1 MAMYRK
7 LGKTSSGRKA
17 LLKNQVT
24 NLLYHGKIE
33 TTEARAKE
41 VRKIAEKF
49 ITLAIKEKDNFE
61 EVTVT
66 AKVAKKD
73 AEGKRVK
80 EVVNG
85 NKVTVFEEVQKT
97 VRKDSAS
104 RLAARRKIMAYVYDL
119 QDTLR
124 GLRVDELNAEFEAK
138 INILNHEVLTA
149 QNKISSLKD
158 ANIQA
163 DFSDVYLNSLKNK
176 RDTMIKEYNDTL
188 QEITD
193 RINQNLVQIA
203 HEKNTPTIFNKQT
216 IGAFTPDVID
226 ITAEIVQRIQA
237 EHINDML
244 K

>member
-1 MAMYRK
+1 MDFNNYVAQTKKDINAEAKQKRLQRCVVLLFVLSFGLLCSVVYQFMQTNK
-7 LGKTSSGRKA
+7 LQQKLEDA
-17 LLKNQVT
+17 
-24 NLLYHGKIE
+24 
-33 TTEARAKE
+33 
-41 VRKIAEKF
+41 
-49 ITLAIKEKDNFE
+49 
-61 EVTVT
+61 
-66 AKVAKKD
+66 AKV
-73 AEGKRVK
+73 
-80 EVVNG
+80 
-85 NKVTVFEEVQKT
+85 
-97 VRKDSAS
+97 
-104 RLAARRKIMAYVYDL
+104 YVYDL

-124 GLRVDELNAEFEAK
+124 GLRIDELNAEFEAK

>member
-1 MAMYRK
+1 MDFNNYAAQTKKDINAEAKQKRLQRCVVLLFVLSFGLLCSVVYQFMQTNK
-7 LGKTSSGRKA
+7 LQQK
-17 LLKNQVT
+17 L
-24 NLLYHGKIE
+24 
-33 TTEARAKE
+33 
-41 VRKIAEKF
+41 
-49 ITLAIKEKDNFE
+49 DD
-61 EVTVT
+61 
-66 AKVAKKD
+66 AKV
-73 AEGKRVK
+73 
-80 EVVNG
+80 
-85 NKVTVFEEVQKT
+85 
-97 VRKDSAS
+97 
-104 RLAARRKIMAYVYDL
+104 YVYDL

>member
-1 MAMYRK
+1 MDFNNYVAQTKKDINAEAKQKRLQRCVVLLFVLSFGLLCSVVYQFMQTNK
-7 LGKTSSGRKA
+7 LQQKLEDA
-17 LLKNQVT
+17 
-24 NLLYHGKIE
+24 
-33 TTEARAKE
+33 
-41 VRKIAEKF
+41 
-49 ITLAIKEKDNFE
+49 
-61 EVTVT
+61 
-66 AKVAKKD
+66 AKV
-73 AEGKRVK
+73 
-80 EVVNG
+80 
-85 NKVTVFEEVQKT
+85 
-97 VRKDSAS
+97 
-104 RLAARRKIMAYVYDL
+104 YVYDL

-226 ITAEIVQRIQA
+226 ISTEIVQRIQA

>member
-1 MAMYRK
+1 MDFNNYVAQTKKDINAEAKQKRLQRCVILLFVLSFGLLCSVVYQFMQTNK
-7 LGKTSSGRKA
+7 LQQK
-17 LLKNQVT
+17 L
-24 NLLYHGKIE
+24 
-33 TTEARAKE
+33 
-41 VRKIAEKF
+41 
-49 ITLAIKEKDNFE
+49 DD
-61 EVTVT
+61 
-66 AKVAKKD
+66 AKV
-73 AEGKRVK
+73 
-80 EVVNG
+80 
-85 NKVTVFEEVQKT
+85 
-97 VRKDSAS
+97 
-104 RLAARRKIMAYVYDL
+104 YVYDL